1 MNISKS
7 EYARRRKNL
16 MALMEPNSIAIV
28 PSVYEGFGL
37 PAGEAMACGV
47 PVVSTNGGALPE
59 VVGEAGVIVPAKS
72 VDALADA
79 IGDLLEDEQRRIEL
93 SAAGRQRILEKFSW
107 QVCAAEMVNYYRLVL
122 DRADG

>member
-1 MNISKS
+1 MD
-7 EYARRRKNL
+7 
-16 MALMEPNSIAIV
+16 
-28 PSVYEGFGL
+28 
-37 PAGEAMACGV
+37 
-47 PVVSTNGGALPE
+47 TNPLAPLPE

-79 IGDLLEDEQRRIEL
+79 IGDLLQDEQRRTEL

-122 DRADG
+122 DRADS